1 MNRTVTN
8 RLCGAFLV
16 TAVALGVVIG
26 CSRSDGRPKTYP
38 VTGVVTLNG
47 TPVEGATVVF
57 VPKTPAQP
65 GAQGPQA
72 ATATT
77 DTSGRYALGTFAK
90 GDGAIPG
97 EYLVRV
103 FKYPTPPPPTGSAS
117 SEEEY
122 VPPEES
128 GQAAAAPAPK
138 NLLPEKYANENTSG
152 LSFTVEP
159 KSNTFDIQLTQ

>member
-1 MNRTVTN
+1 M
-8 RLCGAFLV
+8 
-16 TAVALGVVIG
+16 
-26 CSRSDGRPKTYP
+26 
-38 VTGVVTLNG
+38 
-47 TPVEGATVVF
+47 
-57 VPKTPAQP
+57 
-65 GAQGPQA
+65 
-72 ATATT
+72 
-77 DTSGRYALGTFAK
+77 
-90 GDGAIPG
+90 
-97 EYLVRV
+97 RV

>member
-1 MNRTVTN
+1 MIRVVKNYSFV
-8 RLCGAFLV
+8 GLV
-16 TAVALGVVIG
+16 TAAVALVMATG
-26 CSRSDGRPKTYP
+26 CSRGDGRPKTYP
-38 VTGVVTLNG
+38 VTGTVTLNG
-47 TPVEGATVVF
+47 SPVEGATVVF
-57 VPKTPAQP
+57 VPKSPAQP

-77 DTSGRYALGTFAK
+77 DASGKYVLGTFAR

-103 FKYPTPPPPTGSAS
+103 FKYPAPPPPTGGSGS
-117 SEEEY
+117 SEDEY

-128 GQAAAAPAPK
+128 GAPPAPPPK